1 MIDYTA
7 LLREKLNSLK
17 PRELFSEK
25 MKKAAVL
32 ALFSNAHGDTELI
45 LTRKAQDIGYHS
57 DQISFP
63 GGTVEDS
70 ETTIQTA
77 LRETKEEI
85 GIDKKFIEI
94 IGRFHDDSVPI
105 SKFIVTPYAALLK
118 TKPVFKVQASEVKE
132 VFTVPFE
139 FFLDESNYTPQ
150 NVVIRGNDLT
160 VDGYNYNNRII
171 WGLTCRF
178 IRTLVEII
186 KDTSL

>member
-1 MIDYTA
+1 VIDYTA
-7 LLREKLNSLK
+7 ILKEKLKYLK

-32 ALFSNAHGDTELI
+32 ALFFNTNGDTELI
-45 LTRKAQDIGYHS
+45 LTRKAQGIGYHS

-63 GGTVEDS
+63 GGTVEEK
-70 ETTIQTA
+70 ETTVQAA

-85 GIDKKFIEI
+85 GIDKKFIEV

-105 SKFIVTPYAALLK
+105 SKYIVTPYAALLK
-118 TKPVFKVQASEVKE
+118 TQPVFKLQTSEVKE
-132 VFTVPFE
+132 IFTVPFE
-139 FFLDESNYTPQ
+139 FFLDESNYIPQ
-150 NVVIRGNDLT
+150 NVIIRGNELT
-160 VDGYNYNNRII
+160 VDGYNYNDRII

-186 KDTSL
+186 KDTSI

>member
-7 LLREKLNSLK
+7 ILREKLKYLK

-25 MKKAAVL
+25 MKRAAVI

-45 LTRKAQDIGYHS
+45 LTRKAQGIGYHS

-63 GGTVEDS
+63 GGNVEDK
-70 ETTIQTA
+70 ETTVQAA

-85 GIDKKFIEI
+85 GIDKKFIEV

-105 SKFIVTPYAALLK
+105 SKYIVTPYAALLK
-118 TKPVFKVQASEVKE
+118 TKPVFKLQASEVKE
-132 VFTVPFE
+132 VFTVSFE

-150 NVVIRGNDLT
+150 NVIIRGNELT
-160 VDGYNYNNRII
+160 VEGYNYNNRII

-178 IRTLVEII
+178 IRTLVEIVRDI
-186 KDTSL
+186 SL